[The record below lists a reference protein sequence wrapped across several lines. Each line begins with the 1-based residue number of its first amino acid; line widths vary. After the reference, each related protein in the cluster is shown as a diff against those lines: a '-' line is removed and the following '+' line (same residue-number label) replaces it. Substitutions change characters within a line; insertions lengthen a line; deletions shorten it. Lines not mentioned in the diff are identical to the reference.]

1 MSTKSPTG
9 PLVGYITYINTTPQM
24 NYTLKELQARVAA
37 LIEQQGEDSVC
48 AAWIYTGEDVI
59 KYDEDGDAIRQP
71 KELSDAVINSLDDYD
86 YIYQVIDE
94 AIEQE
99 LDWKTEGVCQMSQNF

>member
-1 MSTKSPTG
+1 MT
-9 PLVGYITYINTTPQM
+9 N
-24 NYTLKELQARVAA
+24 TLKDLQARVAK

-59 KYDEDGDAIRQP
+59 KYDEDGNEVQQP
-71 KELSDAVINSLDDYD
+71 KALCDTVLKNMYDVD
-86 YIYQVIDE
+86 YIHQAISE

-99 LDWKTEGVCQMSQNF
+99 IDWKTEGVSQMSQNF

>member
-1 MSTKSPTG
+1 
-9 PLVGYITYINTTPQM
+9 M

-37 LIEQQGEDSVC
+37 LIEQQGEDSIC

-59 KYDEDGDAIRQP
+59 KYDEDGNEVQQP
-71 KELSDAVINSLDDYD
+71 KELCDTVLKNMYDVD
-86 YIYQVIDE
+86 YIHQAISE

-99 LDWKTEGVCQMSQNF
+99 IDWKTEGVCQMSQNF

>member
-1 MSTKSPTG
+1 
-9 PLVGYITYINTTPQM
+9 M

-48 AAWIYTGEDVI
+48 AAWIFTGEDVI

-71 KELSDAVINSLDDYD
+71 KELSDEVINGLDDYD

-99 LDWKTEGVCQMSQNF
+99 LDYRKDGVRQMSQNF

>member
-1 MSTKSPTG
+1 
-9 PLVGYITYINTTPQM
+9 M

-59 KYDEDGDAIRQP
+59 RYDENGDEVQQP
-71 KELSDAVINSLDDYD
+71 KELCDTVLKNMYDVD
-86 YIYQVIDE
+86 YIHQAIAE
-94 AIEQE
+94 AIGDE
-99 LDWKTEGVCQMSQNF
+99 LDYKLDGCNQMGMNF

>member
-1 MSTKSPTG
+1 
-9 PLVGYITYINTTPQM
+9 M
-24 NYTLKELQARVAA
+24 NTLKDLQARVAA

-59 KYDEDGDAIRQP
+59 RYDEDGDAIQQP
-71 KELSDAVINSLDDYD
+71 KELSDEVINSLDDYD

-94 AIEQE
+94 AIGDE
-99 LDWKTEGVCQMSQNF
+99 LDSKLDGCNHMGMNF

>member
-1 MSTKSPTG
+1 
-9 PLVGYITYINTTPQM
+9 M
-24 NYTLKELQARVAA
+24 NYTLKELQARVAE

-59 KYDEDGDAIRQP
+59 KYDEDGNEVQQP
-71 KELSDAVINSLDDYD
+71 KALCDTVLKNMYDYD
-86 YIYQVIDE
+86 YIYQVIGE

-99 LDWKTEGVCQMSQNF
+99 IDWKTEGVSQMSQNF

>member
-1 MSTKSPTG
+1 
-9 PLVGYITYINTTPQM
+9 M
-24 NYTLKELQARVAA
+24 NYTLKDLQARVAA

-59 KYDEDGDAIRQP
+59 KYDEDGNEVQQP
-71 KELSDAVINSLDDYD
+71 KELCDAVINNLDEYD
-86 YIYQVIDE
+86 YIYQVIGE

-99 LDWKTEGVCQMSQNF
+99 LESV

>member
-1 MSTKSPTG
+1 
-9 PLVGYITYINTTPQM
+9 M
-24 NYTLKELQARVAA
+24 NNTLKELQARVAA

-59 KYDEDGDAIRQP
+59 KYDEDGNEVQQP
-71 KELSDAVINSLDDYD
+71 KELCDTVLKNMYD
-86 YIYQVIDE
+86 VDCIHQAIMD

-99 LDWKTEGVCQMSQNF
+99 IDWKTEGVSQMSQNF